1 MYCECGRARG
11 GAAEKEALLGARR
24 RASPCRCG
32 TGEHSPSNSIKSS
45 AQQPVSL
52 LLLRFAVERA
62 MGEGVVMVLLRGE
75 GKSCTKPTCCSASP
89 GLRTRAAMRD
99 SEADRTP
106 TSMSHLRRSSCK
118 AARYEVRASVCS
130 RGTCLHV
137 EMQPLGL
144 ASSLDVEHD
153 VQLGFGSCSR
163 RSPHSHFTNPASIRS
178 RAPGR

>member
-1 MYCECGRARG
+1 MV
-11 GAAEKEALLGARR
+11 L
-24 RASPCRCG
+24 
-32 TGEHSPSNSIKSS
+32 
-45 AQQPVSL
+45 
-52 LLLRFAVERA
+52 
-62 MGEGVVMVLLRGE
+62 VLLRGE

-153 VQLGFGSCSR
+153 VQLGFG
-163 RSPHSHFTNPASIRS
+163 RSMDALGGANTLTSHVASIWS
-178 RAPGR
+178 RAPGG

>member
-1 MYCECGRARG
+1 MRDSETSRALTSTSRDERVMG
-11 GAAEKEALLGARR
+11 RR
-24 RASPCRCG
+24 RQG
-32 TGEHSPSNSIKSS
+32 M
-45 AQQPVSL
+45 VL
-52 LLLRFAVERA
+52 
-62 MGEGVVMVLLRGE
+62 VLLRGE

-153 VQLGFGSCSR
+153 VQLGFG
-163 RSPHSHFTNPASIRS
+163 RSMDALGGANTLTSHVASIWS
-178 RAPGR
+178 RAPGG